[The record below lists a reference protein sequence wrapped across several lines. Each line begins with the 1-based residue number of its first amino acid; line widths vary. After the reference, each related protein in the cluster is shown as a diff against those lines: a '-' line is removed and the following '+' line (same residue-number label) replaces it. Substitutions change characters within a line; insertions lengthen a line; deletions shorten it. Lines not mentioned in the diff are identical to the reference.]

1 MEETFVKA
9 EELAEH
15 VKEYINNRMDA
26 VKLNTAEKS
35 SKLLATVIAS
45 VVVAMFFITFLFFA
59 STALAFV
66 FSRITGALSW
76 GFLIVGGI
84 YLLLGVLVWLLK
96 DRILQLPIMNA
107 LLRQCAGSAPTTS
120 NDRTGP
126 PLPDCCAMASACCG
140 WLCRPG

>member
-1 MEETFVKA
+1 MRYVRKWKKWHNIKMGKMEETFVKA

-26 VKLNTAEKS
+26 IKLNTAEKS
-35 SKLLATVIAS
+35 SKLAATVIAS
-45 VVVAMFFITFLFFA
+45 VVVAMFLVTFLFFA

-66 FSRITGALSW
+66 FSHVTGSLAW

-84 YLLLGVLVWLLK
+84 YLLLGLFVWLLK

-107 LLRQCAGSAPTTS
+107 LLRQLFSDNEDEDDA
-120 NDRTGP
+120 
-126 PLPDCCAMASACCG
+126 
-140 WLCRPG
+140 

>member
-35 SKLLATVIAS
+35 SKLAATVIAS
-45 VVVAMFFITFLFFA
+45 VVVAIFFSTFLFFA

-66 FSRITGALSW
+66 FSRLTGALSW

-84 YLLLGVLVWLLK
+84 YLLLGVIIWVLK
-96 DRILQLPIMNA
+96 EHILQLPIMNA
-107 LLRQCAGSAPTTS
+107 LLQQLFTEE
-120 NDRTGP
+120 ND
-126 PLPDCCAMASACCG
+126 
-140 WLCRPG
+140 

>member
-1 MEETFVKA
+1 MAKA
-9 EELAEH
+9 TTKKVSTNKVSSAKKKDLIEPKAYQFL
-15 VKEYINNRMDA
+15 KEYINNRMDA

-66 FSRITGALSW
+66 FSRLTGALSW

-107 LLRQCAGSAPTTS
+107 LLRQLFT
-120 NDRTGP
+120 DE
-126 PLPDCCAMASACCG
+126 DDYEDE
-140 WLCRPG
+140 

>member
-1 MEETFVKA
+1 MMEETFVKA

-15 VKEYINNRMDA
+15 VKQYINNRMDA

-84 YLLLGVLVWLLK
+84 YLMLGAIIWLLK

-107 LLRQCAGSAPTTS
+107 LLQQLFTD
-120 NDRTGP
+120 NEDK
-126 PLPDCCAMASACCG
+126 DDE
-140 WLCRPG
+140 

>member
-1 MEETFVKA
+1 MMEETFVKA

-45 VVVAMFFITFLFFA
+45 VVVAMFFVTFLFFA

-66 FSRITGALSW
+66 FSKLTGALSW

-84 YLLLGVLVWLLK
+84 YLLLGALVWMLK
-96 DRILQLPIMNA
+96 SRILQLPIMNA
-107 LLRQCAGSAPTTS
+107 LLRQFFTEE
-120 NDRTGP
+120 D
-126 PLPDCCAMASACCG
+126 DDDE
-140 WLCRPG
+140 

>member
-1 MEETFVKA
+1 MEDTFAKA
-9 EELAEH
+9 EDMAEH

-35 SKLLATVIAS
+35 SKLAATVIAS

-66 FSRITGALSW
+66 FSRLTGELW
-76 GFLIVGGI
+76 LGFLIVGGI
-84 YLLLGVLVWLLK
+84 YLLLGAVVWLLR

-107 LLRQCAGSAPTTS
+107 ILQQLFT
-120 NDRTGP
+120 DYE
-126 PLPDCCAMASACCG
+126 DEEDE
-140 WLCRPG
+140 

>member
-26 VKLNTAEKS
+26 AKLNTAEKS

-66 FSRITGALSW
+66 FSRLTGALSW

-107 LLRQCAGSAPTTS
+107 LLRQLFT
-120 NDRTGP
+120 DE
-126 PLPDCCAMASACCG
+126 DDYEDE
-140 WLCRPG
+140 

>member
-35 SKLLATVIAS
+35 SKLAATVIAS
-45 VVVAMFFITFLFFA
+45 VVVAMFFITFLFLA

-66 FSRITGALSW
+66 FSRLTGALSW
-76 GFLIVGGI
+76 GFLIVGGM
-84 YLLLGVLVWLLK
+84 YLLLGALIWLLK
-96 DRILQLPIMNA
+96 DRLLQLPIMNA
-107 LLRQCAGSAPTTS
+107 LLRQFFA
-120 NDRTGP
+120 D
-126 PLPDCCAMASACCG
+126 DDDYEDE
-140 WLCRPG
+140 